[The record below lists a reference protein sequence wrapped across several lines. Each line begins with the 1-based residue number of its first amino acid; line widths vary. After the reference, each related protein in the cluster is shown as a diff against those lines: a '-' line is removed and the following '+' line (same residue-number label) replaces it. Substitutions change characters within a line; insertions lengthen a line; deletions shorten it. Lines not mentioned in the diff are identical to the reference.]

1 MVVGYTLGKA
11 FIYSTLEYAIM
22 KMPYEILQASV
33 GAIAAV
39 ILCYKFKL
47 KKRFAERFN
56 K

>member
-11 FIYSTLEYAIM
+11 FIYSMIEYAIM
-22 KMPYEILQASV
+22 KMLYEILQASV
-33 GAIAAV
+33 GAVALV